1 METIERLSAA
11 DVSACLKAISDPTRL
26 LMMKLM
32 EDKELC
38 VCQFVEMFETSQ
50 PAISQHLKRLKQTG
64 LVKEEKR
71 GQWRFYSIDQTSAY
85 AKLIH
90 EVLNNIE
97 DNDPQLMQLKE
108 KEMPVNCC

>member
-1 METIERLSAA
+1 MKTVENLSAA
-11 DVSACLKAISDPTRL
+11 ETSSCLKAISDPTRL

-50 PAISQHLKRLKQTG
+50 PAISQHLKKLKQTG
-64 LVKEEKR
+64 LVKEDRR
-71 GQWRFYSIDQTSAY
+71 GQWRFYSIDKTSVHANLVY
-85 AKLIH
+85 EILRTID
-90 EVLNNIE
+90 N
-97 DNDPQLMQLKE
+97 NDPQLNRLQE

>member
-1 METIERLSAA
+1 METIEKLSAA
-11 DVSACLKAISDPTRL
+11 DVSSCLKAISDPTRL

-50 PAISQHLKRLKQTG
+50 PAISQHLKKLKQTG

-71 GQWRFYSIDQTSAY
+71 GQWRFYSIDQASVH

-90 EVLNNIE
+90 EILRTID
-97 DNDPQLMQLKE
+97 DNDPQLTQLKE
-108 KEMPVNCC
+108 KELPVNCC